1 MAVNAGTPSAAATVS
16 AAETAT
22 QSANPAIQKASS
34 HDDESTHELPPT
46 SSVAV
51 SLNMVELFDKKQ
63 RLSEEIDTGILK
75 FNLSPKKG
83 LSYLF
88 ELGHVEKSPVGVA
101 AFLRTYQDRL
111 DKTTVGEYLGREREY
126 EGGFCLKVLHEYVEM
141 MDFEGMA
148 FDIAIRHFLSGFRL
162 PGEAQKIDRLMEK
175 FAERYFIQNRDT
187 FASADMAFI
196 LAFSTIMLQTNLH
209 NPAIKDDKR
218 MTKEQFIKQNKGI
231 SADGELP
238 DSVGQRITFHSFYKQ
253 ILRLYLI
260 ILLCQVLSD
269 IYDRIQA
276 EPISMNNNDKQ
287 GKRIKKDEAASSS
300 FVGTKD

>member
-1 MAVNAGTPSAAATVS
+1 MEKSMLLSSSRVGAAASSSSSTASSVAAASTPSAS
-16 AAETAT
+16 AASASETTTT
-22 QSANPAIQKASS
+22 QAANAVIQKVSS
-34 HDDESTHELPPT
+34 HDDESPHELPPT

-51 SLNMVELFDKKQ
+51 SVNMVELFDKKQ

-88 ELGHVEKSPVGVA
+88 ELGHVVKSPVGVA

-148 FDIAIRHFLSGFRL
+148 FDIAIRYFLSGFRL

-238 DSVGQRITFHSFYKQ
+238 DMVRQ
-253 ILRLYLI
+253 
-260 ILLCQVLSD
+260 
-269 IYDRIQA
+269 
-276 EPISMNNNDKQ
+276 
-287 GKRIKKDEAASSS
+287 
-300 FVGTKD
+300 

>member
-1 MAVNAGTPSAAATVS
+1 MLGLEGLVVIIRSLEASSGLSGTTAAPATATAAAAANSMEKSMLLSSSRVGAAASSSTASSVAAAGAPSASASESTTTQAANAV
-16 AAETAT
+16 
-22 QSANPAIQKASS
+22 IQKVSS
-34 HDDESTHELPPT
+34 HDDESPHELPPT

-51 SLNMVELFDKKQ
+51 SVNMVELFDKKQ

-88 ELGHVEKSPVGVA
+88 ELGHVVKSPVGVA

-148 FDIAIRHFLSGFRL
+148 FDIAIRYFLSGFRL

-238 DSVGQRITFHSFYKQ
+238 DTVRQ
-253 ILRLYLI
+253 
-260 ILLCQVLSD
+260 
-269 IYDRIQA
+269 
-276 EPISMNNNDKQ
+276 
-287 GKRIKKDEAASSS
+287 
-300 FVGTKD
+300 